1 MAEPDTVTKGIT
13 KIHDADTHEEHLER
27 IKNSIINTQPNSI
40 PNGEI
45 SINFSNDS
53 TSWTYARAIQQ
64 GLVKIAEIYDDSAIF
79 MGEDMEIA
87 GAFGMNIPLKNK
99 GHENKLL
106 DMPLSE
112 AIIIHSAT
120 GAALGG

>member
-1 MAEPDTVTKGIT
+1 MISFLYFNCSCIT
-13 KIHDADTHEEHLER
+13 LFFLL
-27 IKNSIINTQPNSI
+27 
-40 PNGEI
+40 I

-87 GAFGMNIPLKNK
+87 GAVGMNIPLKNK
-99 GHENKLL
+99 GQE
-106 DMPLSE
+106 
-112 AIIIHSAT
+112 T
-120 GAALGG
+120 